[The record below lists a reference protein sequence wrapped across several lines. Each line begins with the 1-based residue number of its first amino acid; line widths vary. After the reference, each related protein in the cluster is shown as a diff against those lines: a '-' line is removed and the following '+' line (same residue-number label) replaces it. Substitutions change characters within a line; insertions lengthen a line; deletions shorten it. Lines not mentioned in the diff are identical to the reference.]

1 MCCLASQQSGAI
13 ATLEP
18 FMDSASTFHSSEIVC
33 IEHEEV
39 RLYAEV
45 IQLSET
51 RPVCWLRP
59 LILVTLLAE
68 DQSTVCNA
76 STPSGFVPLSRRSPE
91 LREIHSMVDLREGAD
106 LLLPTALM
114 RHALDVELIPLWS
127 ALHSLKP
134 EAEGDRP
141 VQNPLH
147 SFTQRLWAAYP
158 TIFES
163 SEKRYI

>member
-1 MCCLASQQSGAI
+1 
-13 ATLEP
+13 
-18 FMDSASTFHSSEIVC
+18 MDSASTFHPSEIIC
-33 IEHEEV
+33 IEHEEI
-39 RLYAEV
+39 RLYAEI

-59 LILVTLLAE
+59 LLLITLAAE
-68 DQSTVCNA
+68 DEPTAGDLA
-76 STPSGFVPLSRRSPE
+76 SLSGFVSPLERSPNPANF
-91 LREIHSMVDLREGAD
+91 SGMVDLREGAD
-106 LLLPTALM
+106 LLLPAALM

-134 EAEGDRP
+134 TSEGDRP

-158 TIFES
+158 KIFES
-163 SEKRYI
+163 LEKKCSQPNVE

>member
-1 MCCLASQQSGAI
+1 
-13 ATLEP
+13 
-18 FMDSASTFHSSEIVC
+18 MDSAFTFQSCEFQSSEIVC

-59 LILVTLLAE
+59 LLLVTLNAE
-68 DQSTVCNA
+68 DCSTACHVIA
-76 STPSGFVPLSRRSPE
+76 SPASGPSFGRSPTAA
-91 LREIHSMVDLREGAD
+91 EIDRVEIDSIVDLRGGAD
-106 LLLPTALM
+106 LLLPTVLM

-127 ALHSLKP
+127 ALHSRKP
-134 EAEGDRP
+134 EDRGERL

-147 SFTQRLWAAYP
+147 SFTQRLWTAYP

-163 SEKRYI
+163 SEKKCS

>member
-1 MCCLASQQSGAI
+1 
-13 ATLEP
+13 
-18 FMDSASTFHSSEIVC
+18 MDSASTFHPSEIVC

-39 RLYAEV
+39 CLYAEV
-45 IQLSET
+45 IQISET

-59 LILVTLLAE
+59 LLLVTLISK
-68 DQSTVCNA
+68 DRSTACNA
-76 STPSGFVPLSRRSPE
+76 SAPPVSVPLSGRSPAME
-91 LREIHSMVDLREGAD
+91 EIDSIVDLREGAD

-134 EAEGDRP
+134 ETEGDRP

-147 SFTQRLWAAYP
+147 SFTQRLWSAYP
-158 TIFES
+158 AIFES
-163 SEKRYI
+163 SEKTYG

>member
-1 MCCLASQQSGAI
+1 
-13 ATLEP
+13 
-18 FMDSASTFHSSEIVC
+18 MDSASTFHPSEIVC

-59 LILVTLLAE
+59 LLLVTLIGE
-68 DQSTVCNA
+68 DQSTAYNA
-76 STPSGFVPLSRRSPE
+76 SASSGGIAVSSTVVGRSLE
-91 LREIHSMVDLREGAD
+91 AERIYSMIDLREGTD
-106 LLLPTALM
+106 LLLPAALM

-127 ALHSLKP
+127 ALNSLKP
-134 EAEGDRP
+134 AAEGDRP
-141 VQNPLH
+141 AQNPLH
-147 SFTQRLWAAYP
+147 SLTQRLWAAYP

-163 SEKRYI
+163 SEKKCG

>member
-1 MCCLASQQSGAI
+1 
-13 ATLEP
+13 
-18 FMDSASTFHSSEIVC
+18 MDSASTFHPSEIVC

-59 LILVTLLAE
+59 LLLVTLVSEEQSAACDVSALA
-68 DQSTVCNA
+68 S
-76 STPSGFVPLSRRSPE
+76 SVPPLGRSLE
-91 LREIHSMVDLREGAD
+91 SERIHSMIDLREGAD

-134 EAEGDRP
+134 AAEGDRP

-147 SFTQRLWAAYP
+147 SLTQRLWAAYP
-158 TIFES
+158 TSFES
-163 SEKRYI
+163 SEKKCS